1 MYLLKAK
8 GVSQCH
14 ASLKTKAAFWP
25 KRVYCVSFLALLD
38 VRFHASIAV
47 GAVMGLAVSLASPEL
62 LSAGWLAGP
71 GISGKPRTHLC
82 SVSSP
87 APACQRRL
95 CRLSFSSKEEACSS
109 AAGLSGW
116 DVTGAAAEAGLESG
130 AQLTA
135 GTCSVVPQVLQS
147 CAEFIEQHGV
157 VQGIYRLSGV
167 ASKIQKLR

>member
-1 MYLLKAK
+1 
-8 GVSQCH
+8 
-14 ASLKTKAAFWP
+14 
-25 KRVYCVSFLALLD
+25 
-38 VRFHASIAV
+38 
-47 GAVMGLAVSLASPEL
+47 MGLAVSLASPEL

-87 APACQRRL
+87 APACLRRL
-95 CRLSFSSKEEACSS
+95 RQPFFSSMEEASS
-109 AAGLSGW
+109 SPAGLSGW

-130 AQLTA
+130 AQLSA
-135 GTCSVVPQVLQS
+135 GPCSVVPQVVQS

>member
-14 ASLKTKAAFWP
+14 ASLKKKGSLLAQES
-25 KRVYCVSFLALLD
+25 VLHQFLALLD
-38 VRFHASIAV
+38 VRSHASIAV

-71 GISGKPRTHLC
+71 GICGKPRTRLC
-82 SVSSP
+82 PDSSP